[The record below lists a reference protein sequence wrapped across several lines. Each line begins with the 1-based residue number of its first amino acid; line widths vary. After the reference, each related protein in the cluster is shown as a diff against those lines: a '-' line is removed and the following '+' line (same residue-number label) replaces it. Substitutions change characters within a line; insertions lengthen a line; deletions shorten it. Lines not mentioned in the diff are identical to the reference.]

1 MIDREEEMLVPIRP
15 GEILADEFMQPLGMS
30 ANKLAKALAVPTN
43 RISEIIK
50 GRRTISADTALR
62 LSEALGTTPEFWMNL
77 QSAYDIALERQRSLR
92 ENRKPIS
99 QIGVTTSGQAAP
111 RALSRSATP
120 ARAGSGEDA
129 TSEVTVETPQPAP
142 RTANG

>member
-1 MIDREEEMLVPIRP
+1 MTDREEELLVPIRP

-30 ANKLAKALAVPTN
+30 ANKLARALSVPTN

-50 GRRTISADTALR
+50 GRRTITADTALR

-77 QSAYDIALERQRSLR
+77 QSAYDLALERQRSLR

-99 QIGVTTSGQAAP
+99 QIGVMAGT
-111 RALSRSATP
+111 RAGVQVP
-120 ARAGSGEDA
+120 ARSPRSTQAGSGQDEPRP
-129 TSEVTVETPQPAP
+129 SP